1 MPALTKQAK
10 RTKVVIDTDANIDDW
25 MAMLYLLN
33 HPEIEVAGIT
43 LVGTGCAHLKPGA
56 QNMLNLAQL
65 AGHAD
70 LPVALGIESPMAYDH
85 AFPASIRDQADTMF
99 GIKLPDNPKEPLPSA
114 TSFLRDQLK
123 ATDEKLTI
131 LAIGPLTNL
140 GTLLHQSPE
149 LAGRIQCIYLMGGAI
164 DVPGN
169 VHATDPT
176 NPNVV
181 AEWNIYCDP
190 VAASYVFQSGV
201 AITLIPLD
209 ATQHA
214 PITPAFYQRLK
225 NDRRTASADFVYQAL
240 TADYDFLASGEFDF
254 WDPFAAA
261 ILTNGDLG
269 SYRQVRLSVYTE
281 NDDRSGQLLV
291 AGNGP
296 ELSAYFDAAVPAFED
311 LYLAVLNGETPH

>member
-1 MPALTKQAK
+1 MPIF
-10 RTKVVIDTDANIDDW
+10 RSP
-25 MAMLYLLN
+25 
-33 HPEIEVAGIT
+33 PESKA
-43 LVGTGCAHLKPGA
+43 
-56 QNMLNLAQL
+56 
-65 AGHAD
+65 
-70 LPVALGIESPMAYDH
+70 MAYDH
-85 AFPASIRDQADTMF
+85 AFPSSIRDQADTMF
-99 GIKLPDNPKEPLPSA
+99 GIRLSDNPNKPLPSA
-114 TSFLRDQLK
+114 VSFLRDQLK
-123 ATDEKLTI
+123 TSDEKPTI

-149 LAGRIQCIYLMGGAI
+149 LAGRIQCIYIMGGAI

-169 VHATDPT
+169 VNATDPT

-201 AITLIPLD
+201 PITLIPLD

-225 NDRRTASADFVYQAL
+225 NNRRTASADFVYQAL

-254 WDPFAAA
+254 WDPLAAA
-261 ILTNGDLG
+261 ILSNGDLG
-269 SYRQVRLSVYTE
+269 SYREMRLSVHTE
-281 NDDRSGQLLV
+281 NDDRSGRLLV

-296 ELSAYFDAAVPAFED
+296 KMSAYFDAALPAFEA
-311 LYLAVLNGETPH
+311 LYLAVLNGETPD